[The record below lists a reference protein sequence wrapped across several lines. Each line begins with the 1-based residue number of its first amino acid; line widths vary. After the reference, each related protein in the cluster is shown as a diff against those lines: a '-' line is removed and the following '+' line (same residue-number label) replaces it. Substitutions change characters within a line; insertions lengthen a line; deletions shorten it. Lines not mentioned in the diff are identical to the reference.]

1 MKKYF
6 AFIIF
11 VLILK
16 PPLFANDSIATVSAG
31 GITLQ
36 KTDGIVMQS
45 EDLYLSLDQVK
56 VHYVFENVS
65 GQDIKTTVAFPLPPL
80 NSEDSQLSVDPNSKN
95 PLHFEIRVNGKRVEF
110 NEDRKSIPNAQV
122 KLTYYWEQLFPKGQ
136 KIEVYHVY
144 KPGIGTYLLNP
155 GMDPSGK
162 QSSEKTYCIDPA
174 LKKWIENNSKKT
186 SGISP
191 IKELIYILST
201 GSHWKGPIRDFRL
214 VVDKGNPDR
223 RVAFC
228 MDDIRKITATQFEV
242 RKKNFTPIHD
252 IRIAFFEP
260 YREIK

>member
-1 MKKYF
+1 MKKHLF
-6 AFIIF
+6 LIFFFFSSPAFG
-11 VLILK
+11 
-16 PPLFANDSIATVSAG
+16 NDSIATVGAG

-36 KTDGIVMQS
+36 TTDGIVMQS
-45 EDLYLSLDQVK
+45 ENLYLSLDQVK

-110 NEDRKSIPNAQV
+110 NEDRKSIPAAQV

-136 KIEVYHVY
+136 KIEVDHVY
-144 KPGIGTYLLNP
+144 KPGVGTYLLNP

-186 SGISP
+186 GGISP

-214 VVDKGNPDR
+214 VVDKGNADR